1 MARPIRL
8 DQQDCLTLAQIL
20 RSFSAPIT
28 EEHAWAVIHQAVTTL
43 GELEGLEDQLYLM
56 TEADQLLVTKD
67 GLVHPSTFTRGG
79 DREAMGSRV
88 RGVVELG
95 TVVYS
100 ALDYSLPED
109 EERNLSAGLDN
120 VIELM
125 VEAESEGEE
134 GEDEGIGEETG
145 VYYSDKSDATI
156 CRVLE
161 LCRHHLAV
169 PGEAVLHYRAVCR
182 ALVAEALE
190 LSTFMSGISD
200 LDGELQRLDRGDWAD
215 VWTQVMGQLRQG
227 IRLKKVDY
235 SRTPAEYELTPYE
248 MLMDDVRTRKYR
260 LSPVSVPPK
269 SVQAR
274 KDARDIILDFIRS
287 RPPLKPA
294 ANRKL
299 AERVEEVTVHDS
311 LLSDIRG
318 SAARQS
324 LRKAPPRA
332 PRPLPC
338 VPPSPATARRIIE
351 LDASFADSI
360 LNFEESPNNS
370 SEDVPSPRASP
381 DREKEEQIP
390 EKSSGKAF
398 DFVKSVEKPYDIV
411 KAAEKFYD
419 YVKPAEKPPER
430 RKSQTKL
437 HQQPAAVLPKLQ
449 DEPRT
454 KYSDWVG
461 GLHRLDLTLEEVS
474 HMRHTMTKVE
484 LEERELSPSEKA
496 AYEKSKI
503 CFCCHQIKFNLL
515 NWAYP
520 CEFCRR
526 SVCARCCAKI
536 RLPSDKLR
544 DIPVCCLSNQLEG
557 NSQEP
562 SLADCSSNHLVT
574 ASNNNLASAGLTRSW
589 DRLSLR
595 GRPPVGMGRGAPH
608 SQPRLQRTRSMDKS
622 DVEKFRAMQLSGERV
637 VGSRHNVCID
647 CRNLLTSIVRAQR
660 HAAKLEG
667 MKKRLGSGLQAM
679 QE

>member
-1 MARPIRL
+1 
-8 DQQDCLTLAQIL
+8 
-20 RSFSAPIT
+20 
-28 EEHAWAVIHQAVTTL
+28 
-43 GELEGLEDQLYLM
+43 
-56 TEADQLLVTKD
+56 
-67 GLVHPSTFTRGG
+67 
-79 DREAMGSRV
+79 MG
-88 RGVVELG
+88 
-95 TVVYS
+95 
-100 ALDYSLPED
+100 D

-145 VYYSDKSDATI
+145 VYYSDKSDAMI
-156 CRVLE
+156 CRVLD

-190 LSTFMSGISD
+190 LSTFMSGVSD
-200 LDGELQRLDRGDWAD
+200 LDGELQQLDRGDWAD
-215 VWTQVMGQLRQG
+215 VWTQVMAQLRQG

-260 LSPVSVPPK
+260 LSPVSVAPQ
-269 SVQAR
+269 SAQAR
-274 KDARDIILDFIRS
+274 KDARDIILEFIRS

-299 AERVEEVTVHDS
+299 AQKKEEVTVHDS

-324 LRKAPPRA
+324 LRKAPPRP
-332 PRPLPC
+332 PRPPPC
-338 VPPSPATARRIIE
+338 VPPSPATARRLIE

-381 DREKEEQIP
+381 DREKEDSVEQKP
-390 EKSSGKAF
+390 VVKAF
-398 DFVKSVEKPYDIV
+398 DFVKSVEKS
-411 KAAEKFYD
+411 AEKFYD
-419 YVKPAEKPPER
+419 FVKPAPEKSSER
-430 RKSQTKL
+430 RNSQ
-437 HQQPAAVLPKLQ
+437 PKLPHSSPALASKN
-449 DEPRT
+449 EPRT
-454 KYSDWVG
+454 KYSDLVG

-496 AYEKSKI
+496 AFEKSKI
-503 CFCCHQIKFNLL
+503 CFCCHQIRFNLL

-526 SVCARCCAKI
+526 SVCAKCCAKI

-574 ASNNNLASAGLTRSW
+574 ASNNNLATAGLTRSW

-667 MKKRLGSGLQAM
+667 MKKKLGSGLQAM

>member
-1 MARPIRL
+1 M
-8 DQQDCLTLAQIL
+8 
-20 RSFSAPIT
+20 
-28 EEHAWAVIHQAVTTL
+28 
-43 GELEGLEDQLYLM
+43 
-56 TEADQLLVTKD
+56 
-67 GLVHPSTFTRGG
+67 
-79 DREAMGSRV
+79 
-88 RGVVELG
+88 
-95 TVVYS
+95 
-100 ALDYSLPED
+100 
-109 EERNLSAGLDN
+109 
-120 VIELM
+120 
-125 VEAESEGEE
+125 
-134 GEDEGIGEETG
+134 
-145 VYYSDKSDATI
+145 
-156 CRVLE
+156 
-161 LCRHHLAV
+161 
-169 PGEAVLHYRAVCR
+169 
-182 ALVAEALE
+182 
-190 LSTFMSGISD
+190 
-200 LDGELQRLDRGDWAD
+200 
-215 VWTQVMGQLRQG
+215 
-227 IRLKKVDY
+227 
-235 SRTPAEYELTPYE
+235 
-248 MLMDDVRTRKYR
+248 
-260 LSPVSVPPK
+260 
-269 SVQAR
+269 
-274 KDARDIILDFIRS
+274 
-287 RPPLKPA
+287 
-294 ANRKL
+294 
-299 AERVEEVTVHDS
+299 
-311 LLSDIRG
+311 
-318 SAARQS
+318 
-324 LRKAPPRA
+324 RKAPPRA

-338 VPPSPATARRIIE
+338 VPPSPASARRIIE
-351 LDASFADSI
+351 LDSSFADSI

-381 DREKEEQIP
+381 DREKGEERQII
-390 EKSSGKAF
+390 EKSGEKSAGKALN
-398 DFVKSVEKPYDIV
+398 FVNSVEKPYDLV

-419 YVKPAEKPPER
+419 FMKPAEKPLER

-437 HQQPAAVLPKLQ
+437 SQPAQVVPPKE
-449 DEPRT
+449 EPRT

-526 SVCARCCAKI
+526 SVCAKCCAKI
-536 RLPSDKLR
+536 RLPSDKLG

-557 NSQEP
+557 GSQETT
-562 SLADCSSNHLVT
+562 LADCSSNHLVT

-608 SQPRLQRTRSMDKS
+608 SQPRLQRTRSMDKA

>member
-1 MARPIRL
+1 MH
-8 DQQDCLTLAQIL
+8 
-20 RSFSAPIT
+20 
-28 EEHAWAVIHQAVTTL
+28 E
-43 GELEGLEDQLYLM
+43 
-56 TEADQLLVTKD
+56 
-67 GLVHPSTFTRGG
+67 
-79 DREAMGSRV
+79 
-88 RGVVELG
+88 
-95 TVVYS
+95 
-100 ALDYSLPED
+100 
-109 EERNLSAGLDN
+109 
-120 VIELM
+120 
-125 VEAESEGEE
+125 
-134 GEDEGIGEETG
+134 
-145 VYYSDKSDATI
+145 
-156 CRVLE
+156 
-161 LCRHHLAV
+161 
-169 PGEAVLHYRAVCR
+169 
-182 ALVAEALE
+182 
-190 LSTFMSGISD
+190 
-200 LDGELQRLDRGDWAD
+200 
-215 VWTQVMGQLRQG
+215 
-227 IRLKKVDY
+227 
-235 SRTPAEYELTPYE
+235 
-248 MLMDDVRTRKYR
+248 
-260 LSPVSVPPK
+260 
-269 SVQAR
+269 
-274 KDARDIILDFIRS
+274 
-287 RPPLKPA
+287 
-294 ANRKL
+294 
-299 AERVEEVTVHDS
+299 S
-311 LLSDIRG
+311 LLTDIRG

-332 PRPLPC
+332 PRTLPC

-381 DREKEEQIP
+381 DREKEIA

-419 YVKPAEKPPER
+419 YVKPAEKPQER
-430 RKSQTKL
+430 RKSQSKL
-437 HQQPAAVLPKLQ
+437 HHQPPPAAVLAKLTE
-449 DEPRT
+449 EPRT

-520 CEFCRR
+520 CQFCRR

-562 SLADCSSNHLVT
+562 TLADCSSSHLVT

-608 SQPRLQRTRSMDKS
+608 TQPRLQRTRSMDKS